1 MLTQQAMWTELL
13 TLRASGIPDIVIF
26 PGFHH
31 FNLSSFPLSVGRN
44 VAKQFSGLFGHAA
57 FVLQQIYFLIKCE

>member
-1 MLTQQAMWTELL
+1 MLTQQAMW

-31 FNLSSFPLSVGRN
+31 FTLSSFPLSGGRN
-44 VAKQFSGLFGHAA
+44 IAKQFSGLFGHAA
-57 FVLQQIYFLIKCE
+57 FVLQEII